1 MLKTLTLALVLAA
14 FGISAANAQQLAAVE
29 SKGKHGQ
36 VKLDKVVTGY
46 LSDLNG
52 RFRLRVTEVTYDPSG
67 YIGPHYQFGS
77 SIRCYGMPNLP
88 AHVFLARLHTRSTA
102 SSATAIA
109 SISSSASGE

>member
-67 YIGPHYQFGS
+67 YIGPQYQFGS
-77 SIRCYGMPNLP
+77 SIRLRHAQLACSCVSCAPSYPLHRLVGDSDCLNL
-88 AHVFLARLHTRSTA
+88 
-102 SSATAIA
+102 
-109 SISSSASGE
+109 E